1 MTFRNDRIFTTGTQN
16 PCLMDS
22 DIPDLGDTPTENLED
37 SWIPK
42 EFTAA
47 TVTGNG
53 FTNGHGKITFIPVQ
67 VVADK
72 AISIDAMASYEVTF
86 SGSVGGFGQTDHV
99 VSLNGL
105 CDVGQYVFLKSANV
119 MCGVDN
125 EGNGVLACLVPTA
138 DGKIKSN
145 EFKFRTINMDA
156 SSATK
161 TRTFKV
167 YINVTAEI
175 SNINFGLGKMFPRSN

>member
-1 MTFRNDRIFTTGTQN
+1 MSVGLM
-16 PCLMDS
+16 CLS
-22 DIPDLGDTPTENLED
+22 SSVRTL
-37 SWIPK
+37 
-42 EFTAA
+42 
-47 TVTGNG
+47 
-53 FTNGHGKITFIPVQ
+53 NGHGKITFIPVQ

-105 CDVGQYVFLKSANV
+105 CGDDQYVFLKSANV

-125 EGNGVLACLVPTA
+125 EGNGVLACLMPTT

-145 EFKFRTINMDA
+145 EFKFRTINMDE

-175 SNINFGLGKMFPRSN
+175 SNTNFGLGNMFPRSK

>member
-105 CDVGQYVFLKSANV
+105 CNVGQYVFLKSANV
-119 MCGVDN
+119 MCGVTMKAM
-125 EGNGVLACLVPTA
+125 V
-138 DGKIKSN
+138 
-145 EFKFRTINMDA
+145 F
-156 SSATK
+156 
-161 TRTFKV
+161 
-167 YINVTAEI
+167 
-175 SNINFGLGKMFPRSN
+175 